1 MIRAKPYNLNQQQLI
16 PTDIKTLL
24 PENDLSLFIVDV
36 TNHLDLTEITKNY
49 HKTFGRLPY
58 NPIMMTNILFYS
70 YCIGIFSS
78 RKIEK
83 RTYTDIAYIYLT
95 GGEHPDHVSISRFRV
110 ENLEELS
117 KTFVQILM
125 ICKK

>member
-83 RTYTDIAYIYLT
+83 RTFTDIAYIYLT
-95 GGEHPDHVSISRFRV
+95 GGEHPDHVSISRFRE
-110 ENLEELS
+110 ENLEELW
-117 KTFVQILM
+117 
-125 ICKK
+125 